1 MWSSKWIAAALAT
14 NTSVKTMDISDC
26 RITDAGAVEIADA
39 LAVNSSLKVLT
50 MNRNDSVTAAG
61 WVEFFNRLTDSA
73 CSLEELHIH
82 SSEIDDEGAAALVD
96 LLVSLITLKCLKLTH
111 CNVITTNGWRAI
123 ARVPQRSSVTTL
135 DLGGDNINGDT
146 VISFATALATN
157 KRLCSLKLNGGE
169 ITDRI
174 WLAFTNFLCD
184 NSSPLSTYYCNH
196 TLQTIRMVNNRNL
209 QVPKK
214 IARVLKMNAKHDDK
228 KALARQKIIAN
239 HFSASKIDTCAFSVM
254 PVPLLPHAIDWIG
267 RDLLGFSL
275 MYQVSRAVLVPKLF
289 E

>member
-1 MWSSKWIAAALAT
+1 LLERLTLCGVRLDDEGITFIGDSLVNNKVLNYLNLSFNSQITPVGWQGFSICLRSPTCALQELDLSSCGAVNGIAGALAI
-14 NTSVKTMDISDC
+14 NNSVKTMDISDS

-50 MNRNDSVTAAG
+50 MDRNDSVTAAG

-111 CNVITTNGWRAI
+111 CNVIATNGWRAI

-169 ITDRI
+169 IADRI
-174 WLAFTNFLCD
+174 WRAFTNILCD
-184 NSSPLSTYYCNH
+184 NSSPQSTYYCNH
-196 TLQTIRMVNNRNL
+196 TLQ
-209 QVPKK
+209 
-214 IARVLKMNAKHDDK
+214 
-228 KALARQKIIAN
+228 
-239 HFSASKIDTCAFSVM
+239 S
-254 PVPLLPHAIDWIG
+254 
-267 RDLLGFSL
+267 
-275 MYQVSRAVLVPKLF
+275 

>member
-1 MWSSKWIAAALAT
+1 M
-14 NTSVKTMDISDC
+14 
-26 RITDAGAVEIADA
+26 
-39 LAVNSSLKVLT
+39 VNSSLTDASRNSFGDEYITILTGALVVNKTIKILTVNGNNVTANGWSIFSCVLRSPICSLTQLSLCGGCLDDEGITFIGYSLVKNKVLT
-50 MNRNDSVTAAG
+50 HLDLSGNCQITSAG
-61 WVEFFNRLTDSA
+61 WQGFSICLMSPT
-73 CSLEELHIH
+73 C
-82 SSEIDDEGAAALVD
+82 AL
-96 LLVSLITLKCLKLTH
+96 
-111 CNVITTNGWRAI
+111 
-123 ARVPQRSSVTTL
+123 QEL
-135 DLGGDNINGDT
+135 DLSFLMRGNINDDT

>member
-1 MWSSKWIAAALAT
+1 M
-14 NTSVKTMDISDC
+14 KTMDISDC

-61 WVEFFNRLTDSA
+61 WVEFFNRLSDSA
-73 CSLEELHIH
+73 CSLEELNIH

-96 LLVSLITLKCLKLTH
+96 LLDSLITLKCLKLTH

-135 DLGGDNINGDT
+135 DLGGDNINDET
-146 VISFATALATN
+146 VISCAMALASN
-157 KRLCSLKLNGGE
+157 KCLRNLTLNGGE

-174 WLAFTNFLCD
+174 WRAFTNVLCD
-184 NSSPLSTYYCNH
+184 NSSVQRTYYCNH

-214 IARVLKMNAKHDDK
+214 IARVLKLNAKHEDK
-228 KALARQKIIAN
+228 KSLVRQKIIAN
-239 HFSASKIDTCAFSVM
+239 HFSEIDTCAFSVM